1 MGTVCCN
8 QSCESFIHL
17 NQLDKKKSQK
27 QTDPVVAFFRKEKK
41 TIKIPIKKTKVRI
54 KIIFRPKLNKK

>member
-8 QSCESFIHL
+8 QSIESFIHL
-17 NQLDKKKSQK
+17 NHLDKKKIQK

-41 TIKIPIKKTKVRI
+41 TLKIPIKNTKVRI
-54 KIIFRPKLNKK
+54 NIN

>member
-8 QSCESFIHL
+8 QSIESFIHL
-17 NQLDKKKSQK
+17 NHLDKKKTQK

-41 TIKIPIKKTKVRI
+41 TLKIPIKKTKVRI
-54 KIIFRPKLNKK
+54 NIN